1 MMRPILNSTE
11 SNISNTAS
19 SGLRLLEE
27 LEVNSRRFLK
37 TELEIEQEAIEII
50 NRGIV
55 VQNNTN
61 YPLV

>member
-27 LEVNSRRFLK
+27 LEVNSRRLLK

-55 VQNNTN
+55 VLNNTN

>member
-11 SNISNTAS
+11 SNTSNTAS

-27 LEVNSRRFLK
+27 LEVNSRRLLK

-55 VQNNTN
+55 VLNNTN

>member
-55 VQNNTN
+55 VLNNTN